1 MLMAVKKPA
10 TTAAA
15 QPATPKARR
24 PRAAD
29 GGAST
34 REALIREAMKLYSE
48 RSIGAV
54 SLREIVQK
62 AGQANQSAIHY
73 HFNDRQGLVEAIA
86 AFVRQLFEPH
96 FDEALAMVAS
106 RQRDGSLNNE
116 HLVEALVMPV
126 IRVFHTDQTGRDAIR
141 FIARLAADGDDFGQ
155 ALLLK
160 QVASFLVAMEAHFAA
175 RMPDKPRDKLQ
186 LQLLLGLSSTIYG
199 LTVIGSLRHAPFDG
213 HAPLYTGRFD
223 DLIRDY
229 VHFIGR
235 GLLGA

>member
-1 MLMAVKKPA
+1 MLMAVKKTSVP
-10 TTAAA
+10 TRSP
-15 QPATPKARR
+15 QPKARR
-24 PRAAD
+24 SRIAD
-29 GGAST
+29 GGANT
-34 REALIREAMKLYSE
+34 REALLLGAMKLFGE

-73 HFNDRQGLVEAIA
+73 HFSDRQGLVA
-86 AFVRQLFEPH
+86 AVADFVHRLFEPH
-96 FDEALAMVAS
+96 FNDALAIVV
-106 RQRDGSLNNE
+106 QRDQDGVLSNE
-116 HLVEALVMPV
+116 DLVEALVIPV
-126 IRVFHTDQTGRDAIR
+126 IRVFHTDETGRDAIR
-141 FIARLAADGDDFGQ
+141 FVARLAADGDDAGQ

-160 QVASFLVAMEAHFAA
+160 QVSSFLIALETYFAS

-199 LTVIGSLRHAPFDG
+199 LTVIGTLRHATFEDG
-213 HAPLYTGRFD
+213 VRLYSGRFD

-229 VHFIGR
+229 VHFVGR